1 MKAQAPSLKIC
12 SRASTRWLRHW
23 SWSFFGIWILD
34 LLAHD
39 EGDPHHQSESGLA
52 DDWAG

>member
-12 SRASTRWLRHW
+12 SRASTRWLRH
-23 SWSFFGIWILD
+23 WILD